1 MQETRPHLATR
12 LQGFGTTIFHE
23 MSALAVRTG
32 ALNLGQG
39 FPDVDGPAEIVEA
52 AVDAMRAGHNQYPPG
67 PGILPLREAIAAHQR
82 RFYGLEHDPD
92 GEILVTT
99 GATEAIAAAILA
111 LCEPGDEVLTFEP
124 YYDSYAACI
133 SMAGAE
139 RRVVT
144 LRPPDYAVDEDA
156 LAAAVGPRTR
166 LLLLNS
172 PHNPTGKVF
181 TRAELEALARLCLE
195 HDLIAVTD
203 EVYEHLVFDGEHVPI
218 ATLAGMGERTLTI
231 SSGGKTFSF
240 TGWKI
245 GWACGP
251 ADLVSATQTAKQ
263 FLTYVSGAPFQHAIA
278 VGLGLEDSYYERFA
292 ADLGAKRDRLCAGL
306 AVAGFDVFR
315 PAGTYFVN
323 VDIRPLG
330 ENDGRAFCWSLPDR
344 AGVVAVPTSVFYDD
358 KETGGPLVRF
368 AFCKR
373 DEVIDEA
380 AERLARIS
388 AR

>member
-1 MQETRPHLATR
+1 
-12 LQGFGTTIFHE
+12 
-23 MSALAVRTG
+23 
-32 ALNLGQG
+32 
-39 FPDVDGPAEIVEA
+39 
-52 AVDAMRAGHNQYPPG
+52 
-67 PGILPLREAIAAHQR
+67 
-82 RFYGLEHDPD
+82 
-92 GEILVTT
+92 
-99 GATEAIAAAILA
+99 
-111 LCEPGDEVLTFEP
+111 
-124 YYDSYAACI
+124 
-133 SMAGAE
+133 
-139 RRVVT
+139 
-144 LRPPDYAVDEDA
+144 VDEDA
-156 LAAAVGPRTR
+156 LAAAIGPRTR
-166 LLLLNS
+166 LLLLNT

-181 TRAELEALARLCLE
+181 TRAELESLARVCLE

-218 ATLAGMGERTLTI
+218 ATLPGMGERTLTI
-231 SSGGKTFSF
+231 SSAGKTFSF
-240 TGWKI
+240 TSWKI

-278 VGLGLEDSYYERFA
+278 LGLGLDDSYYERFA
-292 ADLGAKRDRLCAGL
+292 AELGAKRDRLCAGL
-306 AVAGFDVFR
+306 AAAGFDVFR

-330 ENDGRAFCWSLPDR
+330 EDDGRAFCWSLPDR

-380 AERLARIS
+380 AERLAGLALR
-388 AR
+388 